1 MKTTHL
7 CITGDARDMREVPD
21 ASVHLVV
28 TSPPYW
34 QLKDYGAAAQIGYH
48 HSYEDYI
55 NHLNL
60 VWQECY
66 RALHPGCRLV
76 VNIGDQFAR
85 AAYYGRYKVIPIRSE
100 IIRFCEAVGFDY
112 MGAIIWQKKTTLN
125 PSGGATVMG
134 SYPHPRNGIVEIDYE
149 FILIFKKPGK
159 APAVGKAIKEQSVL
173 SKAQWKEYFS
183 GHWYFPGTRQQDHL
197 AMFPL
202 ELPKRIIEMF
212 SFVGETVLD
221 PFLGSGTTA
230 LAALR
235 SGRHSIGYEINP
247 DFLPVIREKLSGEAV
262 SGEVRYQMASPRE
275 ADWEAAIARLPYR
288 CVAPEAARQ
297 PTGKSRKRFGSRI
310 SASDRRET
318 LQPETYYT
326 VREILDTHLIRL
338 NDGREVRL
346 LGIKPEPQTRASA
359 LQFLNTKIGKGQIFL
374 KFDTE
379 QYDEQGRLLAY
390 VYMKNKTFIN
400 AHLLKHGYAQV
411 DTEYPC
417 KHLAKFTQ
425 LWKAARD
432 DRSEDGSE

>member
-21 ASVHLVV
+21 AAVHLVV

-34 QLKDYGAAAQIGYH
+34 QLKDYGAAGQIGYH
-48 HSYEDYI
+48 HVYEDYI

-66 RALHPGCRLV
+66 RVLHPGCRLV

-100 IIRFCEAVGFDY
+100 IIRFCEAIGFDY

-159 APAVGKAIKEQSVL
+159 APAVSKALKEQSAL

-183 GHWYFPGTRQQDHL
+183 GHWYFSGVRQQDHL

-212 SFVGETVLD
+212 SFIGETVLD
-221 PFLGSGTTA
+221 PFLGSGTTS

-247 DFLPVIREKLSGEAV
+247 DFLPVIREKLAGEAA
-262 SGEVRYQMASPRE
+262 SGEVRYQAASPRE
-275 ADWEAAIARLPYR
+275 TDWAAAIARLPYR
-288 CVAPEAARQ
+288 CAAPEAARK
-297 PTGKSRKRFGSRI
+297 PAGKSRKRFGSRV
-310 SASDRRET
+310 SAADRRET
-318 LQPETYYT
+318 LQPEIYYA
-326 VREILDTHLIRL
+326 VREILDVNRIRL

-346 LGIKPEPQTRASA
+346 LGIRPEPAA
-359 LQFLNTKIGKGQIFL
+359 LAEARQFLNAKIGKGQIYL
-374 KFDTE
+374 KFDSE

-417 KHLAKFTQ
+417 KHHAKFTQ
-425 LWKAARD
+425 LWKAAPRG
-432 DRSEDGSE
+432 RNEDSSR